1 MKFEERLWSII
12 RNFVTLGRDNPAA
25 LVNAVRIVELQ
36 EMVDAKLEASTN
48 SELLHCGLMLITK
61 SPLVCN
67 LNSTLNVPCKL
78 YCILS
83 PVYMYFEARY
93 PAQRWDCGYLLS
105 PLKAA

>member
-1 MKFEERLWSII
+1 MQVKETLVKFEERLWSII

-48 SELLHCGLMLITK
+48 SELPHCGLSFMIK

-67 LNSTLNVPCKL
+67 VELHTQFLQHHVMHSRPNLRL
-78 YCILS
+78 
-83 PVYMYFEARY
+83 F
-93 PAQRWDCGYLLS
+93 
-105 PLKAA
+105 